1 MFKTLIVVA
10 GLGCFLGMSPCTA
23 VAGPYA
29 DDMARCLVSSTS
41 EADRADLMRWMFSA
55 MAQHPDL
62 ASMATISTN
71 QRDTITDKASKLFS
85 RLMFDSCKSQVQ
97 EAVHNEGP
105 QTIYYAFQILGQVA
119 MRGMMTDPHVA
130 QALQGL
136 GKGIDPAKM
145 KALMGPAGTP

>member
-1 MFKTLIVVA
+1 MFKTLIVMA
-10 GLGCFLGMSPCTA
+10 GLGCIVGMSPRA
-23 VAGPYA
+23 AIAGPYA
-29 DDMARCLVSSTS
+29 DDMAKCLVSSTS
-41 EADRADLMRWMFSA
+41 EVDRADLMRWMFSA
-55 MAQHPDL
+55 MALHPDL
-62 ASMATISTN
+62 ASMATISGQ
-71 QRDTITDKASKLFS
+71 QRDAITDKASKLFS

-97 EAVHNEGP
+97 EAVRNEGT

-145 KALMGPAGTP
+145 KALLGPAAGQ